1 MKVREFREL
10 SHEEI
15 RSRIDDTRKQIVEMR
30 FALAVRKL
38 ESPAKLRGARKRLA
52 QLLTIQTEK
61 VQSDGQPE
69 KVSAAKS
76 QPEKAKAEKPKAE
89 KAKV

>member
-61 VQSDGQPE
+61 VQSDGQPVKVQAE
-69 KVSAAKS
+69 AKPAKVSA
-76 QPEKAKAEKPKAE
+76 EKKQTE

>member
-1 MKVREFREL
+1 MKAREIREL
-10 SHEEI
+10 SHDEI
-15 RSRIDDTRKQIVEMR
+15 KSRIEDTRKQLVEMR

-38 ESPAKLRGARKRLA
+38 ESPAKLRGTRKRLA

-61 VQSDGQPE
+61 TTAEGAPP
-69 KVSAAKS
+69 KVAAEKS
-76 QPEKAKAEKPKAE
+76 QPV